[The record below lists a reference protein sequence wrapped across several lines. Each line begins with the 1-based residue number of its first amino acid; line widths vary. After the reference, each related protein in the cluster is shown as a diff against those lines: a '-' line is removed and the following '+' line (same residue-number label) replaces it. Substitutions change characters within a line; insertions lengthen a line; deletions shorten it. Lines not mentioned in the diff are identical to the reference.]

1 MREKD
6 MLKKLVGKPFIIKL
20 QQTFMDQENLYFV
33 FDHCQYGTLSDLI
46 TNSGKLNP

>member
-33 FDHCQYGTLSDLI
+33 FEHIYQKYLTL
-46 TNSGKLNP
+46 